1 MSNPGPA
8 DLFEVNLR
16 QLSADLK
23 KAAYAY
29 PDVPLGNMPA
39 SKVLKLLKSAEALA
53 PQVAYPAA
61 PEIRIVAPT
70 GQFVVQ
76 FKEGRLKLVS
86 WAKAAAGGVLSAQQ
100 IGAIIVGEAA
110 ATTASSSRAERAV
123 GGTRSRIQHYI
134 TMTLLGAA
142 IIGTNVFTVWFL
154 TRPPKSLLPKY
165 RLLEREPAER
175 LLASAAGEYATGEK
189 PGDRRLHIRRDGV
202 AVWGKFGA
210 DRAVTKETNF
220 TLKGAETGG
229 QPALLTSKRALITI
243 KDPMTVVLHGD
254 TYQRKPQ

>member
-1 MSNPGPA
+1 MSDAGLA
-8 DLFEVNLR
+8 DVFEVTLR

-29 PDVPLGNMPA
+29 PEIPLGKLPA
-39 SKVLKLLKSAEALA
+39 SKLLKLLKSAEALA
-53 PQVAYPAA
+53 PQVVYPAA

-76 FKEGRLKLVS
+76 FKDGRLKLVS
-86 WAKAAAGGVLSAQQ
+86 WAKDAAGGELSAQQ
-100 IGAIIVGEAA
+100 IGAIVVGEAA
-110 ATTASSSRAERAV
+110 AAKASSSRPERAA
-123 GGTRSRIQHYI
+123 GGTSSRIRHYI
-134 TMTLLGAA
+134 TMSLLGLG
-142 IIGTNVFTVWFL
+142 IVGTNVFTVWIL
-154 TRPPKSLLPKY
+154 TRPPKSMLPKY
-165 RLLEREPAER
+165 RLLDKEPAER

-189 PGDRRLHIRRDGV
+189 PGDRRLQIRRDGV
-202 AVWGKFGA
+202 AQWGKLGA
-210 DRAVTKETNF
+210 NRAVTRETNF

-229 QPALLTSKRALITI
+229 QPALLTSKRTLITI

>member
-76 FKEGRLKLVS
+76 FKDGRLKLVS
-86 WAKAAAGGVLSAQQ
+86 WAKDAAGGVLSAQQ
-100 IGAIIVGEAA
+100 IGAVITGE
-110 ATTASSSRAERAV
+110 SNLSDESSRAPAKSTA
-123 GGTRSRIQHYI
+123 GGASRWRHYA

-142 IIGTNVFTVWFL
+142 IIGCNIFTIWIL
-154 TRPPKSLLPKY
+154 TQPPKSLLPKY
-165 RLLEREPAER
+165 KLLDREPAER
-175 LLASAAGEYATGEK
+175 LLASAAGEYVTGEK
-189 PGDRRLHIRRDGV
+189 PGDRRLQIRRDGV
-202 AVWGKFGA
+202 ALWGKLGP
-210 DRAVTKETNF
+210 DRAVTRETNF

-229 QPALLTSKRALITI
+229 QPALLTSKRTLITI
-243 KDPMTVVLHGD
+243 KDAVTVVLHGD
-254 TYQRKPQ
+254 TYQRKVQ